1 MGLLILIVGLVL
13 FLGTH
18 VFVTARATRA
28 AVIARLGEGPYKGLF
43 SLISLVGIV
52 AIVWGFGIYRQTGW
66 IDVWYPPTFLRHITV
81 VLVWPAVIL
90 VLAAYLPGRIKMAT
104 KHPMLAGVK
113 LWAFAH
119 LLSNGDLG
127 GILLFGAFLAWG
139 VYARVAAKRR
149 GEAVGTNPTIGI
161 GSSWT
166 NDAIAIVAGTVLY
179 VVLGYW
185 FHPAVIGVPAFG
197 R

>member
-13 FLGTH
+13 FLGVH
-18 VFVTARATRA
+18 AFVT
-28 AVIARLGEGPYKGLF
+28 IARVGEGPYKGLF
-43 SLISLVGIV
+43 SLVSVFGIV
-52 AIVWGFGIYRQTGW
+52 AIAWGFSLYRQTGW
-66 IDVWYPPTFLRHITV
+66 IDVWHPPTFLRHITV
-81 VLVWPAVIL
+81 VLVWPAIIL
-90 VLAAYLPGRIKMAT
+90 VAAAYLPGRIKAAA

-127 GILLFGAFLAWG
+127 GILLFGSFLAWG

-149 GEAVGTNPTIGI
+149 GEAVGANPTLGI
-161 GSSWT
+161 GSSLT
-166 NDAIAIVAGTVLY
+166 NDAIAVVAGTALY
-179 VVLGYW
+179 IVLGYW